1 MPAAYDRLPL
11 GSLRVFEA
19 VATALNFSAA
29 AEALNVSP
37 AAVSQQIKTL
47 EEYLQVPLFRR
58 TGRRVELT
66 DEALELLPAVR
77 DGLERLECA
86 LFQIKQHR
94 RAGPLQISLLA
105 SFLQM
110 WLLPRVR
117 SFRRK
122 FSDVE
127 LRFHTSRDLID
138 FSRTSMHVAI
148 RFGNGSYAGLH
159 SEKLLDDWL
168 VPVASPEL
176 VKQHGMIERGA
187 DLRKYPLLESDDEPW
202 SVWRKPDEEAAWHSR
217 APSIDDSAGLLAAAG
232 WRPEQVWNGGYPFH
246 DWSKKIANRNP
257 DRMLARFGRAGEAV
271 SRQVRSAGFTSML
284 IVRLIPGPPFAVW
297 NYGAGVAGVG
307 FGDYF
312 FATLLGTFPA
322 HLVFVYSADALF
334 NGTMTEADALKR
346 LAIVGLLLIGMVGMT
361 SLLKR
366 RFAPK
371 PAVAD
376 NAQ

>member
-176 VKQHGMIERGA
+176 VKQHGMIERGI

-202 SVWRKPDEEAAWHSR
+202 SVWRKPDEEVAWHSR
-217 APSIDDSAGLLAAAG
+217 APSIDDSAGLLAAAEEG
-232 WRPEQVWNGGYPFH
+232 LGY
-246 DWSKKIANRNP
+246 A
-257 DRMLARFGRAGEAV
+257 LARWTLVTRSLQKGTLKLAGKEV
-271 SRQVRSAGFTSML
+271 VPFRSAYYFVCPKAFLGIPKVAQFREW
-284 IVRLIPGPPFAVW
+284 IFAAARDFPGP
-297 NYGAGVAGVG
+297 
-307 FGDYF
+307 
-312 FATLLGTFPA
+312 
-322 HLVFVYSADALF
+322 H
-334 NGTMTEADALKR
+334 
-346 LAIVGLLLIGMVGMT
+346 
-361 SLLKR
+361 
-366 RFAPK
+366 APH
-371 PAVAD
+371 PRG
-376 NAQ
+376 